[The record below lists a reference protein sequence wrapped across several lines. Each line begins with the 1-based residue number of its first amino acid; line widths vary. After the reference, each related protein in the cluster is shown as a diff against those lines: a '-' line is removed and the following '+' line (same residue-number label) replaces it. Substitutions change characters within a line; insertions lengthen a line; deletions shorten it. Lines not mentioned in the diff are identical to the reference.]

1 MIKEHKKQKKRRVK
15 KPERR
20 KSQKPVPKKDEK
32 KIYQPAACHVHD
44 SGALHRSVRQRK
56 GTGDDGRR
64 RHRGA
69 AGTGGGTGA
78 F

>member
-32 KIYQPAACHVHD
+32 KISAQKTIAYKEMA
-44 SGALHRSVRQRK
+44 R
-56 GTGDDGRR
+56 DGICRVKDR
-64 RHRGA
+64 C
-69 AGTGGGTGA
+69 
-78 F
+78 